1 MAAISWIKRKTITH
15 KLSIAMYDKF
25 VVHRVIIA
33 VIVVNMSEV
42 KQFSAALMIHQQ
54 MFVPLRHSRCNL
66 DL

>member
-1 MAAISWIKRKTITH
+1 
-15 KLSIAMYDKF
+15 MYDKF